1 MLPKSHF
8 RPLSRPRE
16 NGFVERSQ
24 NFVAASSMK
33 SVHGLAKT
41 RACEERYMADP
52 SRSAGN
58 LDPCRQ
64 GRQAELP
71 AFGPRGCKRG
81 GGGGN
86 SRLCCRADCS
96 RRRRQKPEGLS
107 KAARIRLRS
116 TQGNRRRQGR
126 DGACDTLLIRRSSEF
141 IKTFETS
148 SLNRRSGALMPLPGD
163 ADQVRDRTPSN
174 AWAIKIPAPTR
185 PITVVSISN
194 IANILCAPAHGQQN
208 DAQARTVKS
217 ISRGGRTIGG
227 DWGFGATGV
236 PKRLSG
242 CVRGAKATIDS
253 PP

>member
-116 TQGNRRRQGR
+116 TQENRRRQGH

-141 IKTFETS
+141 IKIFGTS
-148 SLNRRSGALMPLPGD
+148 SLKQAAGALAPRRSGSGPRQNTFKRMRDKNPG
-163 ADQVRDRTPSN
+163 ADQTHHRCEHLEHCEHPLRPRACATKRRASPHSQKDFERRPHNRRQLGIWRNRCAKTGRLRLRAWRKSN
-174 AWAIKIPAPTR
+174 
-185 PITVVSISN
+185 
-194 IANILCAPAHGQQN
+194 
-208 DAQARTVKS
+208 D
-217 ISRGGRTIGG
+217 
-227 DWGFGATGV
+227 
-236 PKRLSG
+236 
-242 CVRGAKATIDS
+242 
-253 PP
+253 